1 MKRLF
6 ALITALVLLAMP
18 VFSMAEGEVQA
29 IIDRGTLNVGVKEAV
44 PGFGLKDPATGEY
57 TGLDIEVA
65 YTIAKALWPD
75 KDDAAIR
82 DAVKFQPVTAK
93 TRGPLVDNGEV
104 DMVVATYT
112 IKAARLL
119 NYEFSKPYYVDGIG
133 LMVKKDAGINS
144 FADLDGMLIGV
155 AQGSTT
161 QDALTL
167 AAQEIGITLDFDPMQ
182 DYPLLKQALMGD
194 QIDCFSVDKAIL
206 GGYLDDAVVILP
218 DTFDA
223 QPYGVAIKKGN
234 TELLDFV
241 DQVIADA
248 RADGT
253 IDEIVTRYPELST
266 VDWANLDAM
275 ADAIWAEYEIRT
287 AGVRGFR
294 QSETITGT
302 EPAA

>member
-29 IIDRGTLNVGVKEAV
+29 IIDRGTLNVGVKEDV

-57 TGLDIEVA
+57 TGLDIELA

-112 IKAARLL
+112 IKADRLL

-234 TELLDFV
+234 T
-241 DQVIADA
+241 
-248 RADGT
+248 
-253 IDEIVTRYPELST
+253 
-266 VDWANLDAM
+266 
-275 ADAIWAEYEIRT
+275 
-287 AGVRGFR
+287 
-294 QSETITGT
+294 
-302 EPAA
+302 